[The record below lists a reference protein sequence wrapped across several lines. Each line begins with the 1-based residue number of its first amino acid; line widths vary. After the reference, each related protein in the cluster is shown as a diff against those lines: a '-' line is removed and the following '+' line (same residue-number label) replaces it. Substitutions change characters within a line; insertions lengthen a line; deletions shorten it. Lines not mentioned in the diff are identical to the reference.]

1 MTGKFTNILL
11 PNQIKCTKTG
21 CLCTKDR
28 VCAVGVSS
36 VPRNRTGY
44 CTAAAITC
52 VRRPWYARAAAVER
66 ACHGRRTTAI
76 IL

>member
-11 PNQIKCTKTG
+11 PNQIKCTKTSR
-21 CLCTKDR
+21 LCTKDR

-52 VRRPWYARAAAVER
+52 VRRP
-66 ACHGRRTTAI
+66 
-76 IL
+76 